1 MIPIAKPTI
10 SGREIKSVID
20 VLKSGH
26 LVSGER
32 VEEFEKKFARYINVK
47 HAIATSNGTSAL
59 HTALLSLGIMPGD
72 EIITTAFS
80 FIASSNCI
88 LFVGAKPVFVDI
100 DPKTYNIDPDEIKKN
115 ITNKTRAVLIV
126 HLFGQPCEMEQ
137 LVDICKEKH
146 LLLIEDAC
154 QAHGAEYDGKK
165 VGSFGDVAT
174 FSFYATKNMTTGEGG
189 MITTNNDEVAEKS
202 KLIVNQGQSKKYYHT
217 ALGFNFRMTEIQA
230 ALGIFQLK
238 KLDDVNKKRIKN
250 AKFMTKSLLDTK
262 ELVTPFV
269 SPKVRHVFH
278 QYAIRSKQRDKL
290 QTYLLNK
297 GIQTAIHYPVPIYR
311 QPIYQSLGFNI
322 NLKNTEM
329 VSRDILSLPVHQ
341 SLSKRDLE
349 KITTEVKKFH
359 EK

>member
-100 DPKTYNIDPDEIKKN
+100 DSKTYNIDPDEIKKS

-137 LVDICKEKH
+137 IVDICKEKH

>member
-100 DPKTYNIDPDEIKKN
+100 DPKTYNIGPDEIKKN

>member
-137 LVDICKEKH
+137 IVDICKEKH

-189 MITTNNDEVAEKS
+189 MITTNNEEVAEKS